1 MTRDH
6 IKGVVVKHL
15 VGTVDGIKAEDV
27 DTSRSMKD
35 YGANS
40 LDMVEI
46 VSSAMREIKVKVPR
60 NELAKLTTLDGLID
74 MLHAKATESSSQSTA
89 S

>member
-6 IKGVVVKHL
+6 VKSVVVKHL
-15 VGTVDGIKAEDV
+15 VGTVDGLKAEDI

-74 MLHAKATESSSQSTA
+74 MLHAKATESAQSTA